1 MMGSRHAYLQFRSH
15 INFISRISHT
25 EEKGEVALAA
35 YTGCSYVTRMFRKRM
50 FLRYPTFLWP
60 KIQMISFPPAFN

>member
-35 YTGCSYVTRMFRKRM
+35 PR
-50 FLRYPTFLWP
+50 
-60 KIQMISFPPAFN
+60 IQGVFVRNENAVS